1 VIVSSSEDEQAT
13 DEKRVFPFEMCRR
26 KSMKKLTTLAFV
38 ATLLVAG
45 SAFAERHVNAAPNAT
60 FTFGVGGAAAG
71 PSTTN
76 NDDSCDIGVTPAA
89 TLLLPYFEVE
99 TATRSVDT
107 FFTIVNTGYLPQIAH
122 VVVWT
127 DWSYPVLDFNVF
139 LTGYDVQP
147 LSMYDIIVNG
157 IIAPIPNSTSL
168 GGTSSSG
175 TATAGGVVLSPVGP
189 FSGANNS
196 NPNIAT
202 LTGCAALPGKIP
214 DFIRTNVLSLLVTG
228 AATNICTLAGSAA
241 STHPTAT
248 TAIGYVTVDVANNCT
263 QDMTDSATYQATEIL
278 FDNVLTGDYEILN
291 KAAGSNYAGGNPLV
305 HIRAIPEGGPAG
317 VALAGQQTNLPY
329 TFYSRYINGQT
340 VGITTYTGGLVNY
353 DRRQPLPSTFAARWI
368 QGGANAFNTSY
379 RIWREGVTA
388 ASTTCLGG
396 GNGADLN
403 SALPVTAIVRFDEH
417 ENPAISTP
425 PGVSGPVP
433 TPAASLFP
441 ESSTTSTTS
450 ANFPQFAS
458 GSPAG
463 DAGGWMYLDLNS
475 KTVCA
480 NCIANLALHPTWPN
494 AGARASQNWVIVS
507 MNGGTGGAS
516 SNGLFGVDFD
526 ATWLGNGCTPPAA
539 TPTTTVN
546 PGIGPAG
553 GILVCPQG
561 DPGCTP
567 GVGKYTGTNTTP

>member
-1 VIVSSSEDEQAT
+1 
-13 DEKRVFPFEMCRR
+13 
-26 KSMKKLTTLAFV
+26 MKKLTTLAFV

-45 SAFAERHVNAAPNAT
+45 SAFATVTPGGVHAQPNAT

-139 LTGYDVQP
+139 LTGFDVQP
-147 LSMYDIIVNG
+147 ISMYDIIVNG
-157 IIAPIPNSTSL
+157 VIAPIPNSTTQ

-175 TATAGGVVLSPVGP
+175 TATVGGVVVSPVGV
-189 FSGANNS
+189 FSGLNTS
-196 NPNIAT
+196 NPNINIAT
-202 LTGCAALPGKIP
+202 CGTLAGAIAP
-214 DFIRTNVLSLLVTG
+214 FAVSEVRQLLVTG
-228 AATNICTLAGSAA
+228 AFPGVCTLAGSPA
-241 STHPTAT
+241 SSHPTAT
-248 TAIGYVTVDVANNCT
+248 TAVGYVTIDVAAVCSTN
-263 QDMTDSATYQATEIL
+263 MPDSPTYVRSEIL

-305 HIRAIPEGGPAG
+305 HIRAIPEGGPANTPLTG
-317 VALAGQQTNLPY
+317 FQTNLPY
-329 TFYSRYINGQT
+329 TFYQRYED
-340 VGITTYTGGLVNY
+340 ITFGAPLQNY
-353 DRRQPLPSTFAARWI
+353 DRRQPLPATFAARWI
-368 QGGANAFNTSY
+368 QGGPNAFNTSY
-379 RIWREGVTA
+379 RIWREGVTGPA
-388 ASTTCLGG
+388 TTCNGS
-396 GNGADLN
+396 GNSADLN

-417 ENPAISTP
+417 ENPAIASTLNVSVPLP
-425 PGVSGPVP
+425 PAVGSV
-433 TPAASLFP
+433 FP
-441 ESSTTSTTS
+441 ETSTTSTTS
-450 ANFPQFAS
+450 SQFPQFA
-458 GSPAG
+458 GATSPAG
-463 DAGGWMYLDLNS
+463 DVGGWMYLNLNS
-475 KTVCA
+475 GTVCA
-480 NCIANLALHPTWPN
+480 TFCVANTSLHPNWPN

-526 ATWLGNGCTPPAA
+526 ATWLGNGCNPPVAV
-539 TPTTTVN
+539 PLNQRN

-567 GVGKYTGTNTTP
+567 GVGVYTGTNTTP

>member
-1 VIVSSSEDEQAT
+1 
-13 DEKRVFPFEMCRR
+13 
-26 KSMKKLTTLAFV
+26 MKKLTTLAFV

-45 SAFAERHVNAAPNAT
+45 SAFAIQRPGMVANPNAT

-99 TATRSVDT
+99 TATRATDT

-139 LTGYDVQP
+139 LTGFDVQP
-147 LSMYDIIVNG
+147 ISMYDIIVNG
-157 IIAPIPNSTSL
+157 IIAPIPNSTTF
-168 GGTSSSG
+168 GGTSSSA
-175 TATAGGVVLSPVGP
+175 TATSGGVVLSPVGL
-189 FSGANNS
+189 FSGTNTS
-196 NPNIAT
+196 NPNVSIAQCGT
-202 LTGCAALPGKIP
+202 LPGKIP
-214 DFIRTNVLSLLVTG
+214 EQVRKPVQDILVTG
-228 AATNICTLAGSAA
+228 ASAGICTLAGSPA
-241 STHPTAT
+241 SAHPTSTSAV
-248 TAIGYVTVDVANNCT
+248 GYVTIDVAAVCSQN
-263 QDMTDSATYQATEIL
+263 MPDSPAYVRSEIL

-305 HIRAIPEGGPAG
+305 HIRAIPEGGPANTPLTG
-317 VALAGQQTNLPY
+317 FQTNLPY
-329 TFYSRYINGQT
+329 TFYQRYEDA
-340 VGITTYTGGLVNY
+340 ITFPPPLQNY
-353 DRRQPLPSTFAARWI
+353 DRRQPLPAVFAARWI

-379 RIWREGVTA
+379 RIWREGVTGP
-388 ASTTCLGG
+388 STTCNGT
-396 GNGADLN
+396 GNSADLN

-417 ENPAISTP
+417 ENPAVATSIPVSFPLPTS
-425 PGVSGPVP
+425 PGA
-433 TPAASLFP
+433 TFP
-441 ESSTTSTTS
+441 ESSTTSTS
-450 ANFPQFAS
+450 SGNFPQFPS

-463 DAGGWMYLDLNS
+463 DVGGWMYMNLNS
-475 KTVCA
+475 GTVCPVICVA
-480 NCIANLALHPTWPN
+480 NTALHPTWPN

-507 MNGGTGGAS
+507 MNGGTGGGS

-526 ATWLGNGCTPPAA
+526 ATWLGNGCNPPVAA
-539 TPTTTVN
+539 PVN
-546 PGIGPAG
+546 QVPSGIGPVG

-567 GVGKYTGTNTTP
+567 GVGKYTGTNATP

>member
-1 VIVSSSEDEQAT
+1 
-13 DEKRVFPFEMCRR
+13 
-26 KSMKKLTTLAFV
+26 MKKLTTLAFV

-45 SAFAERHVNAAPNAT
+45 SAFADRHVNAAPNAT

-99 TATRSVDT
+99 TATRATDT

-139 LTGYDVQP
+139 LTGFDVQP

-157 IIAPIPNSTSL
+157 IIAPIPNSTTL

-196 NPNIAT
+196 NPNITIAT
-202 LTGCAALPGKIP
+202 CGTLPGAYPSFVKEQVK
-214 DFIRTNVLSLLVTG
+214 NLLVTG
-228 AATNICTLAGSAA
+228 AQTNVCTLAGSPA
-241 STHPTAT
+241 SSHPTAT
-248 TAIGYVTVDVANNCT
+248 TAVGYVTVDVAAICSQN
-263 QDMTDSATYQATEIL
+263 MPDSPLYVRQEIL

-305 HIRAIPEGGPAG
+305 HIRAIPEGGKANSPLVGA
-317 VALAGQQTNLPY
+317 QTNLPY
-329 TFYSRYINGQT
+329 TFYQRYENG
-340 VGITTYTGGLVNY
+340 TYPINY
-353 DRRQPLPSTFAARWI
+353 DRRQPLPATFAARYI

-379 RIWREGVTA
+379 RIWREGVTGP
-388 ASTTCLGG
+388 STTCNGS
-396 GNGADLN
+396 GNSADLN
-403 SALPVTAIVRFDEH
+403 SALPVTALVRFDEH
-417 ENPAISTP
+417 ENPAIASTINVSTP
-425 PGVSGPVP
+425 LPVQPGA
-433 TPAASLFP
+433 TFP
-441 ESSTTSTTS
+441 ETSTTST
-450 ANFPQFAS
+450 ADAKFPQFTN

-463 DAGGWMYLDLNS
+463 DVGGWMYMNLNS
-475 KTVCA
+475 GTVCTLCVA
-480 NCIANLALHPTWPN
+480 DVALHPNWPN

-507 MNGGTGGAS
+507 MNGGTGGGAA
-516 SNGLFGVDFD
+516 NGLFGVDFD
-526 ATWLGNGCTPPAA
+526 ATWLGNGCNPPILA
-539 TPTTTVN
+539 PVNQVN

-553 GILVCPQG
+553 GILVCPLG
-561 DPGCTP
+561 DPSCTP
-567 GVGKYTGTNTTP
+567 GVPPYVGTNTTP